1 MKGVL
6 WKSFTIVLLVFV
18 VVMGFL
24 GDVPALDVLNE
35 TIRNLYFH
43 VPLWFAMILLLLANL
58 VYSIR
63 YLYKEDIDDDLLA
76 SSLASTGLVFG
87 VLGYVTGMLWGNYTW
102 GKLGTFLF
110 SDPKTLGSMISILIY
125 LAYFVLRGSLED
137 DAQKAR
143 VSAVYSIFAYTL
155 MIFFIFVFP
164 RLADSIHPGNGGNPA
179 FAQYDLDNNMRLVFY
194 PAVIGYT
201 MLAAWIAQLE
211 YRIKKIEYLQ
221 IDNPDLFELT
231 K

>member
-1 MKGVL
+1 MKGKI
-6 WKSFTIVLLVFV
+6 WKSLTVVILVYVIIAGF
-18 VVMGFL
+18 MGK
-24 GDVPALDVLNE
+24 VPALDVLNE

-43 VPLWFAMILLLLANL
+43 VPLWFAMIILLLVSLC
-58 VYSIR
+58 YSIG
-63 YLYKEDIDDDLLA
+63 YLNTSKPEYDHRAAALA
-76 SSLASTGLVFG
+76 SSALIFG
-87 VLGYVTGMLWGNYTW
+87 ILGYLTGMLWGNYTW

-125 LAYFVLRGSLED
+125 MAYFILRGSMED
-137 DAQKAR
+137 ESQAAR

-201 MLAAWIAQLE
+201 MLAFWVADLVFRIKNIE
-211 YRIKKIEYLQ
+211 YRLADSPKA
-221 IDNPDLFELT
+221 
-231 K
+231 